1 MPALETFVLVVS
13 VVVLLVLS
21 ALTALTQ
28 LDPEGVAVLRWLQG
42 VSRWF
47 VPEEKFSEPYGP
59 RGPGR
64 RARRTQRKRER
75 LAALKENPH
84 LAASTQN
91 ETETSS
97 SQEDAVSLLIDRL
110 SVSRARSDV
119 HGELQAVLFVV
130 ALIMQ
135 MESAFQ
141 LYEQR
146 LSENRRR
153 EKQMLCV
160 QLQNIKAHT
169 LEFPCSGSVLH
180 PTPLLAFSNYYSTSR
195 DSHLCVPC
203 LSVCNRDQ
211 N

>member
-59 RGPGR
+59 KGPGR

-75 LAALKENPH
+75 LASLKENPH

-91 ETETSS
+91 ETGTSPD
-97 SQEDAVSLLIDRL
+97 DAVCLLI
-110 SVSRARSDV
+110 SI
-119 HGELQAVLFVV
+119 E
-130 ALIMQ
+130 
-135 MESAFQ
+135 
-141 LYEQR
+141 
-146 LSENRRR
+146 
-153 EKQMLCV
+153 
-160 QLQNIKAHT
+160 
-169 LEFPCSGSVLH
+169 
-180 PTPLLAFSNYYSTSR
+180 
-195 DSHLCVPC
+195 
-203 LSVCNRDQ
+203 
-211 N
+211 

>member
-75 LAALKENPH
+75 LAALKENPL

-91 ETETSS
+91 ETGTSPD
-97 SQEDAVSLLIDRL
+97 DAVSLLIDRL
-110 SVSRARSDV
+110 SVSR
-119 HGELQAVLFVV
+119 
-130 ALIMQ
+130 
-135 MESAFQ
+135 
-141 LYEQR
+141 
-146 LSENRRR
+146 
-153 EKQMLCV
+153 
-160 QLQNIKAHT
+160 
-169 LEFPCSGSVLH
+169 
-180 PTPLLAFSNYYSTSR
+180 SR
-195 DSHLCVPC
+195 D
-203 LSVCNRDQ
+203 
-211 N
+211 

>member
-59 RGPGR
+59 RGLGR

-84 LAASTQN
+84 LVASTQN
-91 ETETSS
+91 ETGTSPD
-97 SQEDAVSLLIDRL
+97 DAVSLLIDRL
-110 SVSRARSDV
+110 SVSRASHDV
-119 HGELQAVLFVV
+119 YGELQAVSFVV

-180 PTPLLAFSNYYSTSR
+180 PTPLLAFSNYYSTSK

-203 LSVCNRDQ
+203 
-211 N
+211 